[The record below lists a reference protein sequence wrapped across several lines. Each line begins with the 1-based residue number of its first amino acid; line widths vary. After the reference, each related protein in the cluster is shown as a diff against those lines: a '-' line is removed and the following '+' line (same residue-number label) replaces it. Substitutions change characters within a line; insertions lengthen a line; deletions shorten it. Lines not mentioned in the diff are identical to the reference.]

1 MINKPESFWF
11 CWITC
16 QRSSKTNSRR
26 LILKKADLTGDLI
39 ANKTADKIMK
49 VSKYSQENNSETVTN
64 KHDKEILKERY
75 ISSEEKKLLMTWD

>member
-1 MINKPESFWF
+1 M
-11 CWITC
+11 
-16 QRSSKTNSRR
+16 
-26 LILKKADLTGDLI
+26 GDLI

-75 ISSEEKKLLMTWD
+75 ISSEEKKLLMT

>member
-1 MINKPESFWF
+1 M
-11 CWITC
+11 
-16 QRSSKTNSRR
+16 
-26 LILKKADLTGDLI
+26 ILKKADLTDDLI